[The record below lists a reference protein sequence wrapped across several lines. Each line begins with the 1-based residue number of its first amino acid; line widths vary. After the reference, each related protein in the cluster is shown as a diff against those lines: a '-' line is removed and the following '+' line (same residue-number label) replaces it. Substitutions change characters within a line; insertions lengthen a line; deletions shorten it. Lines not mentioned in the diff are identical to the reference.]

1 MTQDAS
7 DNTTGSGPVPQPVD
21 RFEVRRQRRQARRE
35 ARTGRFGGAVIGGAV
50 LIALGIIAL
59 LEDFAPLQ
67 FGHWGALFILIPAA
81 AAFLAA
87 WRGYEEAGG
96 RLTARALNASVIGL
110 ALIGVTGIIFFD
122 LNWELFGPVL
132 IILVGLGLL
141 AGAALPK

>member
-110 ALIGVTGIIFFD
+110 ALIVFD